1 MLQVRRGRGGLVRR
15 SFGII
20 VFLSILRI
28 NFNIDWTPTIWRFST
43 KVFTVAAISW
53 VCELS
58 FVGIT
63 FHRKVNILLENSNDT
78 IYQNHVYHF

>member
-1 MLQVRRGRGGLVRR
+1 MQVRR
-15 SFGII
+15 SFG
-20 VFLSILRI
+20 VVVLPSILRC
-28 NFNIDWTPTIWRFST
+28 NFHIDGVATTWGFST